1 MAMTI
6 PIHNHVANI
15 LLDIIETHS
24 DIILLDTQ
32 YDRIWNFLRS
42 MPVRLLLDLVSYLGI
57 QLVHIPHMDKT
68 QAEAEITLLD
78 TPYSHQFLVLLD
90 NIRQHYGLQSWYS
103 QHSQYTTTTLHA
115 LQRLREYEIND
126 GITTFERQQLYQFAS
141 RIQDIYSDLNDDA
154 DDSDSDSDDS
164 DYHPHSQSQTHLP
177 TPYTP
182 PTHIQTQQT

>member
-32 YDRIWNFLRS
+32 YDRIWDFLRS
-42 MPVRLLLDLVSYLGI
+42 MPVRLLLDLVSYIGI
-57 QLVHIPHMDKT
+57 QLAHIPHMDKS
-68 QAEAEITLLD
+68 QAETEITLLD

-90 NIRQHYGLQSWYS
+90 NIRQHYGLQSWYTQS
-103 QHSQYTTTTLHA
+103 TTTTLHA

-126 GITTFERQQLYQFAS
+126 GITTFERQHLYEFAS
-141 RIQDIYSDLNDDA
+141 RIQDIYSNLNDD
-154 DDSDSDSDDS
+154 SDADSDDD
-164 DYHPHSQSQTHLP
+164 DYHPHSPSLTHLP

>member
-32 YDRIWNFLRS
+32 YDRIWDFLRS
-42 MPVRLLLDLVSYLGI
+42 MPVRLLLDLVSYIGI
-57 QLVHIPHMDKT
+57 QLAHIPHMDKS
-68 QAEAEITLLD
+68 QAETEITLLD
-78 TPYSHQFLVLLD
+78 TPYSHLFLVILD
-90 NIRQHYGLQSWYS
+90 NIRQHYGLQSWYTQS
-103 QHSQYTTTTLHA
+103 TTTTLHA

-126 GITTFERQQLYQFAS
+126 GITTFERQHLYEFAS
-141 RIQDIYSDLNDDA
+141 RIQDIYSNLNDD
-154 DDSDSDSDDS
+154 SDADSDDD
-164 DYHPHSQSQTHLP
+164 DYHPHSPSLTHLP